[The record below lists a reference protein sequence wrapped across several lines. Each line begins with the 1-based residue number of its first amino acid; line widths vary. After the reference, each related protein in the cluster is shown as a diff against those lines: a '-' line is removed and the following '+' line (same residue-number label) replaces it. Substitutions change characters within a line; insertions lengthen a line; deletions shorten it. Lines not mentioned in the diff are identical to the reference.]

1 MIPRLQ
7 ELDGEEFV
15 SRAQPTTAQEMQT
28 GQVSQYQCP
37 PKKKINN
44 KLTANMMTA
53 PNAVL

>member
-1 MIPRLQ
+1 MVRSSS
-7 ELDGEEFV
+7 V
-15 SRAQPTTAQEMQT
+15 ARSHTAQAMQT